1 MSTRTPDEVY
11 ASLIAAGWPTQGALT
26 MTAIAGAESG
36 WNDTALGDTQLEDTT
51 WGPSYGLFQIRT
63 LKGETGRGTTRDINA
78 LAAGDVQQA
87 AAALAVYQSQGLDA
101 WTVYQTGAYRQYL
114 AQAQAAAARIGSDGG
129 GGGGG
134 PAPVVGPAWL
144 PWNWPSD
151 LINAG
156 ASAAQNTADT
166 VLTGARHI
174 AIEALAVVAGL
185 GLVAVGLYR
194 LGLPNPLTGST
205 GWQRAGRKVVGKVTG
220 VGGGS

>member
-11 ASLIAAGWPTQGALT
+11 ASLLAAGWPTQGALT

-63 LKGETGRGTTRDINA
+63 VKAQTGTGSTRDINT

-114 AQAQAAAARIGSDGG
+114 AQAQAAAARAGG
-129 GGGGG
+129 GSGGDG
-134 PAPVVGPAWL
+134 PAPTIGPTWL

-151 LINAG
+151 LVNAG
-156 ASAAQNTADT
+156 ASAADNVAGT

-185 GLVAVGLYR
+185 GLVVAGLYR
-194 LGLPNPLTGST
+194 LGVPNPVTAWTRSGAKLAGKATGL
-205 GWQRAGRKVVGKVTG
+205 
-220 VGGGS
+220 GGGS